1 MEGVEFCRGREY
13 QRTVEGDARRL
24 GGRAARFGVEFAF
37 GDSMVV
43 RKKQKGDKREGENC
57 ILVRDYC
64 KYMIWVL
71 ADASREE
78 SRKLGMK
85 ERSKLNCLE
94 DATPMAPST
103 ILLKECYSCKR

>member
-13 QRTVEGDARRL
+13 QRTVERETHDGWAAGRL
-24 GGRAARFGVEFAF
+24 GLASNLHLVT
-37 GDSMVV
+37 MVV

-64 KYMIWVL
+64 KYSIWVL

-85 ERSKLNCLE
+85 ER
-94 DATPMAPST
+94 
-103 ILLKECYSCKR
+103 